1 MVACPEKGFFMAN
14 LEPLTITAIMFFSML
29 VLMSMGAPLAWAL
42 MISGMGSAYV
52 MFGPGGLDLLL
63 ASAFGAMDN
72 FLLVSLPLFIFMGL
86 VLERSGITD
95 NLFEMIHKLMGGLPG
110 GLGVGTV
117 LICALIAAMAGVSGA
132 ATVSLGIIA
141 LPAMLKRGYH
151 KRLVTGTIMA
161 GGALGFLIPPSVL
174 MIVYAFLARES
185 VGKLFAAGLMPG
197 MMLAVIY
204 MIYILV
210 RCRIDP
216 SLGPP
221 APVEERFTLK
231 EKLAS
236 LRHLIAPGLL
246 VFTVLGCIIGGIT
259 SPSEASAVGAG
270 GALLIAG
277 LRGNVNW
284 PLLRYVM
291 LNTTKIT
298 GMLLWI
304 TIAAVFFSKIYM
316 GLGAGMI
323 LSEMIED
330 YNLSPYTVIIF
341 MLMSFFILGMFLDDF
356 AILFITIP
364 LYVPIVNELGFD
376 TTWFAVLFILS
387 MQSAYLTPPFGYNLF
402 YMRSVAP
409 KEITIND
416 IYRSALPFVAL
427 QILGLALIVAF
438 PAIAL
443 WLPETLF

>member
-1 MVACPEKGFFMAN
+1 MAE

-29 VLMSMGAPLAWAL
+29 VLMAMGAPLALAL
-42 MISGMGSAYV
+42 MISGMGSAYL

-63 ASAFGAMDN
+63 ASAYSAMDN

-95 NLFEMIHKLMGGLPG
+95 DLFEMIHKWMGGIPG

-197 MMLAVIY
+197 LMLAGIY
-204 MIYILV
+204 MAYVLI
-210 RCRIDP
+210 RCRLNP
-216 SLGPP
+216 ALGPATP
-221 APVEERFTLK
+221 SEERFTTR
-231 EKLAS
+231 EKLQS
-236 LRHLIAPGLL
+236 LRHVVAPGLL
-246 VFTVLGCIIGGIT
+246 VVTVLGCIIGGVT
-259 SPSEASAVGAG
+259 SPSEASAVGAA
-270 GALLIAG
+270 GALVLTA
-277 LRGNVNW
+277 LRGRLDW
-284 PLLRYVM
+284 QLLRYVM
-291 LNTTKIT
+291 LSTTRIT
-298 GMLLWI
+298 GMLIWI
-304 TIAAVFFSKIYM
+304 AIAAVFFSRIYM
-316 GLGAGMI
+316 GLGAGMVI
-323 LSEMIED
+323 SDLIYDFS
-330 YNLSPYTVIIF
+330 LSPYTVILF
-341 MLMSFFILGMFLDDF
+341 MLLSFFLLGMFLDDF
-356 AILFITIP
+356 AILFITVP
-364 LYVPIVNELGFD
+364 LYIPIVRELGFD

-409 KEITIND
+409 KSISIVD
-416 IYRSALPFVAL
+416 IYRSALPFVGL

-438 PAIAL
+438 PGIAL
-443 WLPETLF
+443 WLPNLLF

>member
-1 MVACPEKGFFMAN
+1 MAGF
-14 LEPLTITAIMFFSML
+14 EPLTITAIMFFSML
-29 VLMSMGAPLAWAL
+29 VLMAIGAPLAWAL
-42 MISGMGSAYV
+42 MISGMGSAYL

-63 ASAFGAMDN
+63 ASAFSAMDN

-95 NLFEMIHKLMGGLPG
+95 DLFEMIHKLMGSLPG

-185 VGKLFAAGLMPG
+185 VGKLFTAGLMPG
-197 MMLAVIY
+197 LMLAGIY
-204 MIYILV
+204 MVYILI
-210 RCRIDP
+210 RCRINP
-216 SLGPP
+216 ELGPA
-221 APVEERFTLK
+221 APEEERFTPL
-231 EKLAS
+231 EKLKS
-236 LRHLIAPGLL
+236 LRHVIAPGLL
-246 VFTVLGCIIGGIT
+246 VFAVLGCIIGGVT

-270 GALLIAG
+270 GALLIAA
-277 LRGNVNW
+277 LRGKLNW
-284 PLLRYVM
+284 GLLRYVM

-304 TIAAVFFSKIYM
+304 AIAAVFFSRIYM

-323 LSEMIED
+323 LSEIIED
-330 YNLSPYTVIIF
+330 FALSPYTVIIV
-341 MLMSFFILGMFLDDF
+341 MVLSFFVLGMFLDDF

-364 LYVPIVNELGFD
+364 LYVPIVRELGFD

-409 KEITIND
+409 KSITITD
-416 IYRSALPFVAL
+416 IYRSALPFVGL
-427 QILGLALIVAF
+427 QILGLALIILF
-438 PAIAL
+438 PSIAL
-443 WLPETLF
+443 WLPELLF

>member
-1 MVACPEKGFFMAN
+1 MTG

-29 VLMSMGAPLAWAL
+29 VLMAIGAPLAWAL
-42 MISGMGSAYV
+42 MISGMGSAYL

-63 ASAFGAMDN
+63 ASAFSTMDN

-95 NLFEMIHKLMGGLPG
+95 DLFEMIHKLMGSLPG

-197 MMLAVIY
+197 LMLAGIY
-204 MIYILV
+204 MAFILI
-210 RCRIDP
+210 RCRLNP
-216 SLGPP
+216 ALGPA
-221 APVEERFTLK
+221 APVEERFSAR

-236 LRHLIAPGLL
+236 LRHILAPGLL
-246 VFTVLGCIIGGIT
+246 VVTVLGCIIGGVT

-270 GALLIAG
+270 GALLIATM
-277 LRGNVNW
+277 RGKLSW
-284 PLLRYVM
+284 KLIRYVM
-291 LNTTKIT
+291 LNTTQIT

-304 TIAAVFFSKIYM
+304 AIAAVFFSRIYM

-323 LSEMIED
+323 IGDIIED
-330 YNLSPYTVIIF
+330 FALSPYAVIIF
-341 MLMSFFILGMFLDDF
+341 MLISFFVLGMFLDDF
-356 AILFITIP
+356 AILFITVP
-364 LYVPIVNELGFD
+364 LYVPIVRDLGFD

-402 YMRSVAP
+402 YMKSVAP
-409 KEITIND
+409 KSITIVD
-416 IYRSALPFVAL
+416 IYRSALPFVGL
-427 QILGLALIVAF
+427 QVLGLALVVAF
-438 PAIAL
+438 PSIAL
-443 WLPETLF
+443 WLPDLLF

>member
-1 MVACPEKGFFMAN
+1 MAE
-14 LEPLTITAIMFFSML
+14 LEPLTITAIMFLSML
-29 VLMSMGAPLAWAL
+29 VLMAMGAPLALAL
-42 MISGMGSAYV
+42 MISGMGSAYL

-63 ASAFGAMDN
+63 ASAYSAMDN
-72 FLLVSLPLFIFMGL
+72 FLLVSLPMFIFMGL

-95 NLFEMIHKLMGGLPG
+95 DLFGMIHKLMGSIPG

-197 MMLAVIY
+197 LMLAGIY
-204 MIYILV
+204 MAYILI
-210 RCRIDP
+210 RCRLNP
-216 SLGPP
+216 ELGP
-221 APVEERFTLK
+221 ATRTEERFSTK
-231 EKLAS
+231 EKLES
-236 LRHLIAPGLL
+236 LRHILAPGLL
-246 VFTVLGCIIGGIT
+246 VVTVLGCIIGGVT

-270 GALLIAG
+270 GALLITMA
-277 LRGNVNW
+277 RGKLSW
-284 PLLRYVM
+284 KLLRYVM
-291 LNTTKIT
+291 LSTTKIT
-298 GMLLWI
+298 GMLIWI
-304 TIAAVFFSKIYM
+304 AIAAVFFSRIYM
-316 GLGAGMI
+316 GLGAGMLI
-323 LSEMIED
+323 SDIID
-330 YNLSPYTVIIF
+330 DFSLSPYTIIIF
-341 MLMSFFILGMFLDDF
+341 MLFSFFLLGMFLDDF
-356 AILFITIP
+356 AILFITVP
-364 LYVPIVNELGFD
+364 LYIPIVRDLGFD

-409 KEITIND
+409 KSITIVD
-416 IYRSALPFVAL
+416 IYRSALPFVGL
-427 QILGLALIVAF
+427 QIFGLALVVAF
-438 PAIAL
+438 PSIAL
-443 WLPETLF
+443 WLPSLLF

>member
-1 MVACPEKGFFMAN
+1 MAE
-14 LEPLTITAIMFFSML
+14 LEPLTITAIMFLSML
-29 VLMSMGAPLAWAL
+29 VLMAMGAPLALAL
-42 MISGMGSAYV
+42 MISGMGSAYM

-63 ASAFGAMDN
+63 ASAYSAMDN

-95 NLFEMIHKLMGGLPG
+95 DLFGMIHKLMGGVPG
-110 GLGVGTV
+110 GLGVGTI

-197 MMLAVIY
+197 LMLAGIY
-204 MIYILV
+204 MIYTLI
-210 RCRIDP
+210 RCRFNP
-216 SLGPP
+216 ELGPATP
-221 APVEERFTLK
+221 PEERYTAR
-231 EKLAS
+231 EKLQS
-236 LRHLIAPGLL
+236 LRHIIAPGLL
-246 VFTVLGCIIGGIT
+246 VITVLGCIIGGIT
-259 SPSEASAVGAG
+259 SPSEASAVGAA
-270 GALLIAG
+270 GALLLAT
-277 LRGNVNW
+277 LRGKLSW
-284 PLLRYVM
+284 GLMRYVM
-291 LNTTKIT
+291 LSTTKIT

-304 TIAAVFFSKIYM
+304 AIAAVFFSRIYM
-316 GLGAGMI
+316 GLGAGM
-323 LSEMIED
+323 MISD
-330 YNLSPYTVIIF
+330 LINDFSLGPYTVLIF
-341 MLMSFFILGMFLDDF
+341 MLLSFFMLGMFLDDF
-356 AILFITIP
+356 AILFITVP
-364 LYVPIVNELGFD
+364 LYIPIVRDLGFD
-376 TTWFAVLFILS
+376 TTWFAILFILS

-409 KEITIND
+409 KSITIVD
-416 IYRSALPFVAL
+416 IYRSALPFVGL

-438 PAIAL
+438 PSIAL
-443 WLPETLF
+443 WLPGLLF

>member
-1 MVACPEKGFFMAN
+1 MAD
-14 LEPLTITAIMFFSML
+14 LEPLTITAIMFLSML
-29 VLMSMGAPLAWAL
+29 VLMTMGAPLALAL
-42 MISGMGSAYV
+42 MISGMGSAYL

-63 ASAFGAMDN
+63 ASAYSAMDN
-72 FLLVSLPLFIFMGL
+72 FLLVSLPMFIFMGL

-95 NLFEMIHKLMGGLPG
+95 DLFGMIHKLMGSIPG

-197 MMLAVIY
+197 LMLAGIY
-204 MIYILV
+204 MIYILI
-210 RCRIDP
+210 RCRLNP
-216 SLGPP
+216 ELGPATHP
-221 APVEERFTLK
+221 DERFSTK
-231 EKLAS
+231 EKLNS
-236 LRHLIAPGLL
+236 LRHILAPGLL
-246 VFTVLGCIIGGIT
+246 VVTVLGCIIGGIT
-259 SPSEASAVGAG
+259 SPSEASAVGAA
-270 GALLIAG
+270 GALLLTMA
-277 LRGNVNW
+277 RGKLNW
-284 PLLRYVM
+284 GLLRYVM
-291 LNTTKIT
+291 LSTTKIT
-298 GMLLWI
+298 GMLIWI
-304 TIAAVFFSKIYM
+304 AIAAVFFSRIYM
-316 GLGAGMI
+316 GLGAGM
-323 LSEMIED
+323 MISD
-330 YNLSPYTVIIF
+330 IIDDFSLSPYVIIIF
-341 MLMSFFILGMFLDDF
+341 MLLSFFLLGMFLDDF

-364 LYVPIVNELGFD
+364 LYIPIVRDLGFD

-409 KEITIND
+409 KSITIVD
-416 IYRSALPFVAL
+416 IYRSALPFVGL
-427 QILGLALIVAF
+427 QMLGLALVVAF
-438 PAIAL
+438 PSIAL
-443 WLPETLF
+443 WLPGLLF

>member
-1 MVACPEKGFFMAN
+1 MIE

-29 VLMSMGAPLAWAL
+29 VLMAMGAPLAIAL
-42 MISGMGSAYV
+42 MISGMGSAYL

-63 ASAFGAMDN
+63 ASAYSAMDN

-95 NLFEMIHKLMGGLPG
+95 DLFGMIHKLMGSIPG

-197 MMLAVIY
+197 LMLAGIY
-204 MIYILV
+204 MAYILI
-210 RCRIDP
+210 RCRLKP
-216 SLGPP
+216 ELGPATPP
-221 APVEERFTLK
+221 AERYSAR
-231 EKLAS
+231 EKLQS
-236 LRHLIAPGLL
+236 LRHIVAPGLL
-246 VFTVLGCIIGGIT
+246 VVTVLGCIIGGVT
-259 SPSEASAVGAG
+259 SPSEASAVGAA
-270 GALLIAG
+270 GALLIAAMHG
-277 LRGNVNW
+277 KLSWN
-284 PLLRYVM
+284 LLRYVM

-298 GMLLWI
+298 GMLIWI
-304 TIAAVFFSKIYM
+304 AIAAVFFSRIYM
-316 GLGAGMI
+316 GLGAGMVFSDLI
-323 LSEMIED
+323 SD
-330 YNLSPYTVIIF
+330 FSLSPYTVIIF
-341 MLMSFFILGMFLDDF
+341 MLFSFFLLGMFLDDF
-356 AILFITIP
+356 AILFITVP
-364 LYVPIVNELGFD
+364 VYVPIVRELGFD
-376 TTWFAVLFILS
+376 TIWFAVLFILS

-402 YMRSVAP
+402 YMRSVSP
-409 KEITIND
+409 KSISIVD
-416 IYRSALPFVAL
+416 IYRSALPFVGL
-427 QILGLALIVAF
+427 QVLGLALIVAF
-438 PAIAL
+438 PRIAL
-443 WLPETLF
+443 WLPNFLF